1 MEDLIYNLES
11 LFQSN
16 PVAYREDSTEYLEI
30 KQSISKLYLL
40 EKVITETKPPTTI
53 AELYQLNRTY
63 QAFNV
68 LVQNVLVQLELHKKY
83 I

>member
-1 MEDLIYNLES
+1 MEDLIFNLEK

-16 PVAYREDSTEYLEI
+16 PVAYREGAKEYLEI
-30 KQSISKLYLL
+30 QQNISKLYLL
-40 EKVITETKPPTTI
+40 EKAITETRPPTTI
-53 AELYQLNRTY
+53 VELHQLNRTY

-68 LVQNVLVQLELHKKY
+68 LVQNVLVQLELNKTY